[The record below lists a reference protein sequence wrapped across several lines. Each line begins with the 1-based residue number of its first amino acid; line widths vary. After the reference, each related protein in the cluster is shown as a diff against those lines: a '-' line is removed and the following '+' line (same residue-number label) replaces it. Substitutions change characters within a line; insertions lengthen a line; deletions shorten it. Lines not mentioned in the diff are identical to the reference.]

1 MSFIT
6 GDHPYYSMEPVQKI
20 GKIVAG
26 TVIGGAIISGW
37 GVYTAAKDIY
47 GEVQEGVEEV
57 QAQVNKLKREAT
69 TWIDLAQEPIKKF
82 KSYHVSKHGK
92 TGKSG
97 KFKLYKNAWATKE
110 KFGHYK

>member
-20 GKIVAG
+20 RKAVAG

-37 GVYTAAKDIY
+37 GLYEAAKGIY
-47 GEVQEGVEEV
+47 GEVREGVEDV
-57 QAQVNKLKREAT
+57 QEQVNDLKREAVS
-69 TWIDLAQEPIKKF
+69 WLDVAQEPIKKF

-92 TGKSG
+92 SG
-97 KFKLYKNAWATKE
+97 KVGKFRKIENSWATQK
-110 KFGHYK
+110 KFGHY